1 MRISDVTRADVWH
14 GLVIAWVLL
23 LIAIVVAAYREA
35 READRREALRI
46 RPTMPT
52 LRGLPTLGELSA
64 RALTNAPH
72 TTNGRRHGDGIAD
85 RSQPTRGET

>member
-72 TTNGRRHGDGIAD
+72 TRTAGVPGQDSAD
-85 RSQPTRGET
+85 RSQPTEK